1 MRYKIA
7 EITAA
12 SVKELR
18 EKSGAGMMDCKKAL
32 VECNGVFEEAVD
44 WLRKK
49 GLSAAAKKS
58 GREAAEGLVAVVV
71 DGYKAAI
78 IELNAETDFVARND
92 KFQTLARNIVKI
104 ALANEKQT
112 AELLKSAKYNDS
124 QNVSEAIT
132 DHIAIIGENMNLRRI
147 DHLHITDGAITSY
160 VHNSISEGL
169 GKIGVLVALES
180 AGDKNKLL
188 DLGKKIAMHI
198 AAARPESL
206 DISSVDP
213 TALEHEKVIFA
224 EQARNSGK
232 PENIIEKMVEGRVK
246 KYYQETVL
254 LEQIFVMD
262 NKTPISQVLVD
273 AAKEIGSSITIK
285 GFLRYELGEGIERT
299 KSDFAAEV
307 ASMTA

>member
-1 MRYKIA
+1 MV
-7 EITAA
+7 EITAGL
-12 SVKELR
+12 VKELR

-58 GREAAEGLVAVVV
+58 GREAAEGLVAVAL
-71 DGYKAAI
+71 DGNKAAV

-92 KFQTLARNIVKI
+92 KFQNLARNIVKI
-104 ALANEKQT
+104 ALNSNHDVEG
-112 AELLKSAKYNDS
+112 LKNAKYSEGN
-124 QNVSEAIT
+124 QTIAEAIT
-132 DHIAIIGENMNLRRI
+132 DHIAVIGENMNLRRVGYI
-147 DHLHITDGAITSY
+147 SVNNGAIASY
-160 VHNSISEGL
+160 VHNAISEGL

-180 AGDKNKLL
+180 TGDKAKLL
-188 DLGKKIAMHI
+188 DLGKRIAMHV
-198 AAARPESL
+198 AAARPDSL
-206 DISSVDP
+206 DISSVNPD
-213 TALEHEKVIFA
+213 ALEREKLIFA

-262 NKTPISQVLVD
+262 NKTPISQVISD
-273 AAKEIGSSITIK
+273 AAKEIGAPIVLK
-285 GFLRYELGEGIERT
+285 AFLRYELGEGIERT
-299 KSDFAAEV
+299 QTDFAAEV
-307 ASMTA
+307 ASMTN

>member
-1 MRYKIA
+1 MA
-7 EITAA
+7 EITARL
-12 SVKELR
+12 VKELR

-44 WLRKK
+44 WLRTK

-58 GREAAEGLVAVVV
+58 GREAAEGLIAIAVE
-71 DGYKAAI
+71 GNKAAI

-92 KFQTLARNIVKI
+92 KFQTLAANIAKV
-104 ALANEKQT
+104 ALKTHQNLEQLKEAAYPEGSQT
-112 AELLKSAKYNDS
+112 
-124 QNVSEAIT
+124 VSTAIT
-132 DHIAIIGENMNLRRI
+132 DHIAIIGENMNLRRVGYLGV
-147 DHLHITDGAITSY
+147 DHGVIASYMHNAIAD
-160 VHNSISEGL
+160 GL
-169 GKIGVLVALES
+169 GKIGVLLALES
-180 AGDKNKLL
+180 TGDKLKLL

-206 DISSVDP
+206 DAASVSAD
-213 TALEHEKVIFA
+213 ALEREKQIFS

-232 PENIIEKMVEGRVK
+232 PESIIEKMVEGRVK
-246 KYYQETVL
+246 KYYQEIVL

-262 NKTPISQVLVD
+262 NKTQITQVLVD
-273 AAKEIGSSITIK
+273 AAKEIGAPVSIK

-307 ASMTA
+307 ASMTN